1 MPTDIYF
8 AGEDVRVQVYE
19 NPSQVAEAFASARGL
34 PFRLTGHDGHS
45 VVYINP
51 PTVAF
56 WSAAQASPAPE
67 RPHESSERRTKRQT
81 VTDVWGRPLSGKT
94 IR

>member
-1 MPTDIYF
+1 MPSDIYF
-8 AGEDVRVQVYE
+8 GGEDVRVQVCE
-19 NPSQVAEAFASARGL
+19 DPSQVAEAFASARGL
-34 PFRLTGHDGHS
+34 PFRLTGLDGQS
-45 VVYINP
+45 AVYINP
-51 PTVAF
+51 LTVAF

-67 RPHESSERRTKRQT
+67 RPPESTEPSTKRQT

>member
-8 AGEDVRVQVYE
+8 AGKDVRVQVYE

-45 VVYINP
+45 AVYVNP

-56 WSAAQASPAPE
+56 WSAEQTSPAPE
-67 RPHESSERRTKRQT
+67 DPHESAEPRTKRQM
-81 VTDVWGRPLSGKT
+81 VTDVWGRPLSGET